1 MNFSLF
7 WALFLEFTLEIENL
21 KKNPHFFVATI
32 EECAPEKFHWWHH
45 LHNWLPEI
53 GFSASKSKLLFMERL
68 PKPIA
73 QPIGVQ
79 PMIQKIVSINK
90 SIQDYKLWIMP
101 YDHAYDP

>member
-1 MNFSLF
+1 
-7 WALFLEFTLEIENL
+7 
-21 KKNPHFFVATI
+21 
-32 EECAPEKFHWWHH
+32 
-45 LHNWLPEI
+45 
-53 GFSASKSKLLFMERL
+53 MERL